1 MRLSDDGLELIKS
14 HEGLRLEAYPDPG
27 SGGEPWTVGYGHT
40 GDVKEGD
47 EIDEAEAS
55 RLLREDV
62 ASAEQC
68 VERHVDVALEQY
80 EFDALVSFVF
90 NVGCGNF
97 SASTML
103 KLINAGNKRAAAAQ
117 FGRWNK
123 AAGKTMAGLVRRRQA
138 EKEVFL
144 MKAGFDAGSLK

>member
-27 SGGEPWTVGYGHT
+27 TGGEPWTIGYGST
-40 GDVKEGD
+40 GNVQPGDV
-47 EIDEAEAS
+47 IDQQEAE
-55 RLLREDV
+55 RLLRDDV
-62 ASAEQC
+62 TSAEQS

-138 EKEVFL
+138 EKELFL
-144 MKAGFDAGSLK
+144 MKADFDAETLK

>member
-27 SGGEPWTVGYGHT
+27 TGGEPWTIGYGST
-40 GDVKEGD
+40 GNVQPGDV
-47 EIDEAEAS
+47 IDQQEAE
-55 RLLREDV
+55 RLLRDDV
-62 ASAEQC
+62 TSAEQC
-68 VERHVDVALEQY
+68 VERHVDVALEQH
-80 EFDALVSFVF
+80 EFDALVSFIF

-123 AAGKTMAGLVRRRQA
+123 AAGKVLAGLSRRRA
-138 EKEVFL
+138 DEADHFL
-144 MKAGFDAGSLK
+144 GVT

>member
-1 MRLSDDGLELIKS
+1 MNLSDEGLELIKS

-27 SGGEPWTVGYGHT
+27 TGGEPWTVGYGHT

-47 EIDEAEAS
+47 EIDKAEAS

-62 ASAEQC
+62 ASAELC
-68 VERHVDVALEQY
+68 VEHHVEVALEQH
-80 EFDALVSFVF
+80 EFDALVSFIF

-123 AAGKTMAGLVRRRQA
+123 AAGKVLAGLSRRRA
-138 EKEVFL
+138 DEADHFL
-144 MKAGFDAGSLK
+144 GVT

>member
-27 SGGEPWTVGYGHT
+27 TGGEPWTIGYGST
-40 GDVKEGD
+40 GNVQPGDV
-47 EIDEAEAS
+47 IDQQEAE
-55 RLLREDV
+55 RLLRDDV
-62 ASAEQC
+62 TSAEQC

-138 EKEVFL
+138 EKELFL
-144 MKAGFDAGSLK
+144 MKADFDAETLK

>member
-62 ASAEQC
+62 ASAELC
-68 VERHVDVALEQY
+68 VERHVEVKLEQH

-103 KLINAGNKRAAAAQ
+103 KLINAGNKRAAVAQ

-123 AAGKTMAGLVRRRQA
+123 AAGKVLAGLTRRRA
-138 EKEVFL
+138 DEADHFL
-144 MKAGFDAGSLK
+144 GVA